1 MVIYKQSIKIDDG
14 GNAEKV
20 RYNKMMQTPLN
31 QRTVT
36 VKLKRI
42 ELINLHMLVGAFI
55 YDNEDREG
63 MEKWQRLYDSL
74 NDQRKEFDRKNGYFE
89 EE

>member
-1 MVIYKQSIKIDDG
+1 
-14 GNAEKV
+14 
-20 RYNKMMQTPLN
+20 MMQTPLN